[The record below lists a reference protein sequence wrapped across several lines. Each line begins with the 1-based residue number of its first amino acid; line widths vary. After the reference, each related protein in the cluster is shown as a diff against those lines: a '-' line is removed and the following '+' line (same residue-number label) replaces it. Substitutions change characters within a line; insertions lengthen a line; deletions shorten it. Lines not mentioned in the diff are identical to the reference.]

1 MRPMLIETIILL
13 IPLIVGIL
21 QIGKKYE
28 AIDDLTED
36 FIDWISAQGR
46 KTGRPDTLLSRAA
59 RYTLVPLFSLF
70 TTIHDL
76 TRNIR
81 DAGIRSGIRV
91 ASYLYLVA
99 FLFVIFITI
108 GYKVLLLALGVF
120 VLLIVYVLLSRIL
133 PGRRA
138 GAADG
143 SSPEFVE
150 KIWPYFRS
158 DSTRAHVA
166 GLFDVTQIDVDYTG
180 IITTYHEGASQGKK
194 VIGRVD
200 QHGQI
205 YDTRR
210 EAAVKLGSID
220 DLSRGTDERAA
231 SPL

>member
-1 MRPMLIETIILL
+1 MLIETIILL
-13 IPLIVGIL
+13 IPMIAGIL
-21 QIGKKYE
+21 QAVKKFDV
-28 AIDDLTED
+28 IDDLTER
-36 FIDWISAQGR
+36 FIDWITTKSSQ
-46 KTGRPDTLLSRAA
+46 TGQSDALASKVTRC
-59 RYTLVPLFSLF
+59 TLVPVFSLF

-76 TRNIR
+76 TRSIR
-81 DAGIRSGIRV
+81 DFGLRSGVRI

-99 FLFVIFITI
+99 FLFVIFITV

-120 VLLIVYVLLSRIL
+120 ALLIACVLLSKIL
-133 PGRRA
+133 PGHRT
-138 GAADG
+138 GVSGD
-143 SSPEFVE
+143 SSQGFVE

-158 DSTRAHVA
+158 DSARAHVA
-166 GLFDVTQIDVDYTG
+166 GLFDVPQIDVDYTG
-180 IITTYHEGASQGKK
+180 TITTYHEGASQGKK

-220 DLSRGTDERAA
+220 DLSRGTDERIA